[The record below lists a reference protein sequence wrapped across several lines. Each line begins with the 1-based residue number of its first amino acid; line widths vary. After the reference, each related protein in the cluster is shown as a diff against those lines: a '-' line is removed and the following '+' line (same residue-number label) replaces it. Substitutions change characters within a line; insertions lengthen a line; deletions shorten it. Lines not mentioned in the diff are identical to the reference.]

1 MGGRRVFK
9 KWSEIVFPLFRK
21 YAHLPEWVD
30 VVVVAVDDDDE
41 TWLNH
46 NLGKGSRFDSCI
58 YPTEVILIFLK
69 SDFCIIFVKLC
80 STPLIY
86 TRK

>member
-1 MGGRRVFK
+1 MGGRSVFK
-9 KWSEIVFPLFRK
+9 NKYEIIFPLFRK

-30 VVVVAVDDDDE
+30 VVVVAVDDDE

-46 NLGKGSRFDSCI
+46 NLGKSSRFDSSI
-58 YPTEVILIFLK
+58 YPAYVILIFLK

-80 STPLIY
+80 STPSIY

>member
-30 VVVVAVDDDDE
+30 VVVVAVDDDE
-41 TWLNH
+41 T
-46 NLGKGSRFDSCI
+46 
-58 YPTEVILIFLK
+58 
-69 SDFCIIFVKLC
+69 
-80 STPLIY
+80 
-86 TRK
+86 